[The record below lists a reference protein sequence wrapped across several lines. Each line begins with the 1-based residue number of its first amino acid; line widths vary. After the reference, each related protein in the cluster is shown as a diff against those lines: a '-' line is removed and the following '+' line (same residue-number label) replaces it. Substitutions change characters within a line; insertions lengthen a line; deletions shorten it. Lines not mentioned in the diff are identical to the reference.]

1 MKTFFYGIVS
11 AFGVAVALVVLAF
24 FFNGLDYG
32 IFRTFAP
39 LREQVRND
47 TFKQSQAY
55 NEGTVGD
62 LMGIKDRYYQ
72 TKDQAAKESLR
83 ETFIYKTQHY
93 PNQLPAGLQS
103 FYDTLKN
110 Q

>member
-1 MKTFFYGIVS
+1 VLAAIAVVAVFSNTLDFGLFKTFS
-11 AFGVAVALVVLAF
+11 
-24 FFNGLDYG
+24 
-32 IFRTFAP
+32 P

-55 NEGTVGD
+55 NEGTIGD
-62 LMGIKDRYYQ
+62 LMGIKDQYYQ

-83 ETFIYKTQHY
+83 ETFIYKAQHY
-93 PNQLPAGLQS
+93 PNQLPPELSS
-103 FYDTLKN
+103 FYSDLKN

>member
-1 MKTFFYGIVS
+1 MKTFFSGVGIVL
-11 AFGVAVALVVLAF
+11 AALVAIVAVAF

-62 LMGIKDRYYQ
+62 LMGIKDQYYQ

-83 ETFIYKTQHY
+83 ETFIYKAQHY